1 MSFVFDEQKYNA
13 EKLFDMKKS
22 GEVTREI
29 EKLTKVNLPEFY
41 EARRTLNFE
50 ECFRL
55 LCKEMEIKVDNR
67 RFVCF
72 FDFRYKFYT
81 QISNLTPDYSLF
93 LKNGLIT
100 FLYEAGEEAGNEFCK
115 RYNCVINAL
124 SELIE
129 RIIQILKHQQP
140 ENNQKKI
147 LWFKNMRE
155 NSADTLEEALQ
166 RIIFLNQMLW
176 QTGSQLIG
184 LGRLDMMLYPYYRK
198 DLEKGIITKKQAVA
212 MLKDFMYT
220 LHEHYWYKSS
230 ALLGDTGQVI
240 ILGGTEKNGNYV
252 CNDLT
257 DIFLDIVKDM
267 QLSDPK
273 IVFRV
278 SSNIPQDLM
287 EKAIRCMM
295 TGVGSPLL
303 ANDDIIIPK
312 LLAFGVEEDDSY
324 NYTTSACWE
333 PLIGGKSSS
342 LNNEFSMS
350 YMKALNNLLLEE
362 KLSRFESFDSLKECY
377 LRYLK
382 REILYVEKMLYG
394 KDYQR
399 NTLFS
404 VFMEGC
410 RESKKDIVNGGAK
423 YHNIG
428 MTTVALGNTINALLN
443 IRKYV
448 YEEKRYS
455 LIDVKKMCVFNYK
468 GYPEART
475 LLKSNEEQYGCDS
488 EEIISL
494 SNEILRFVTENTK
507 DFRIP
512 NGGKLKF
519 GVSSPNYVMDGG
531 NSPASFDGRK
541 ENEPFGIHISNE
553 KVSSYTEIIHFAASL
568 DYGENR
574 FNGNVVDFM
583 VNPSFIEQNF
593 DKFVLMIRRGVE
605 VGFFQLQM
613 NVIDSATLI
622 EAKRNPQNFSNL
634 IVRVWG
640 FSAYFVE
647 LPESYQDVMI
657 ERALR
662 NEGKI

>member
-1 MSFVFDEQKYNA
+1 MNFVFDEQKYSA
-13 EKLFDMKKS
+13 EKLFEMKKS
-22 GEVTREI
+22 GEVIREADKFI
-29 EKLTKVNLPEFY
+29 KMNLPEFY
-41 EARRTLNFE
+41 EARRIQDFE

-55 LCKEMEIKVDNR
+55 LCREMEIKIDNR
-67 RFVCF
+67 KFVCF

-93 LKNGLIT
+93 LRNGLIN
-100 FLYEAGEEAGNEFCK
+100 LSYNKEEAADNEFCDK
-115 RYNCVINAL
+115 YNCAVNNL
-124 SELIE
+124 SELTG
-129 RIIQILKHQQP
+129 RIIRILEQRQP
-140 ENNQKKI
+140 ENYQKKI
-147 LWFKNMRE
+147 LWFRNMRE

-166 RIIFLNQMLW
+166 RIIFLSQMLW

-198 DLEKGIITKKQAVA
+198 DLNRGIITKEQTVA
-212 MLKDFMYT
+212 MLKEFICT

-240 ILGGTEKNGNYV
+240 ILGGIDKNGNYIR
-252 CNDLT
+252 NDLT
-257 DIFLDIVKDM
+257 DIFLDIVTDM

-273 IVFRV
+273 IVLRV
-278 SSNIPQDLM
+278 SRNIPQDLM

-303 ANDDIIIPK
+303 SNDDIIIPK
-312 LLAFGVEEDDSY
+312 LQAFGVGEEDSY

-382 REILYVEKMLYG
+382 REIQYVEKILYE
-394 KDYQR
+394 KKYQR

-410 RESKKDIVNGGAK
+410 RESKKDIVDGGAK

-428 MTTVALGNTINALLN
+428 MTTVALSNTINALLN

-448 YEEKRYS
+448 YEEKKYS
-455 LIDVKKMCVFNYK
+455 LIDVKKICVFNYK
-468 GYPEART
+468 GYPEAGT
-475 LLKSNEEQYGCDS
+475 LLKSNEEQYGCDR
-488 EEIISL
+488 EEIILL
-494 SNEILRFVTENTK
+494 SNEILQFVTENTK
-507 DFRIP
+507 GFRTP

-519 GVSSPNYVMDGG
+519 GVSSPNYIMDGG
-531 NSPASFDGRK
+531 NAPASFDGRR

-593 DKFVLMIRRGVE
+593 EKFVLMIRRGIE

-613 NVIDSATLI
+613 NVIDSATLM
-622 EAKRNPQNFSNL
+622 EAQKNPENFLNL

-647 LPESYQDVMI
+647 LPESYQDVLI